1 MPGKL
6 VFFALAAA
14 AVVVSAPLDAQR
26 GPSKAGDK
34 IFGFQTV
41 QKVEFALTEP
51 EFGAWQTSS
60 PRNGGGTGG
69 TDYRNT
75 EGRLIHVGS
84 GFGGYF
90 PWVKAEMRAGGET
103 FKDVGLR
110 YKGNLSFTST
120 SADRPLFASMKV
132 KIDVHGTRGAWDGE
146 KVFNFHAGVVDTSKM
161 REALA
166 FAIFRAAGVPA
177 PRTTYAQLYFTVPVR
192 YQNTS
197 AGYFTIIEDVN
208 KTFLERVLP
217 PGTGLLMKPEGLR
230 GGVQNL
236 GADWN
241 TWVTRLR
248 PDREATAHERQRV
261 MEFGQL
267 VSQPDVDVF
276 RSRIG
281 SYLDVEE
288 FLRFL
293 AVNAFIANG
302 DSYLGGGHNFYIYLD
317 PADNKFRFI
326 PWDQDLSMGSRNMGG
341 GFDLLRPYNGDQPLI
356 YWLLDD
362 PVVTARYRAIL
373 RELAGTAFSKA
384 ELTRLCDALEAVGAN
399 VGASPR
405 AFLESRASYV
415 QQLIAG
421 FGGK

>member
-1 MPGKL
+1 MAARLP
-6 VFFALAAA
+6 FFALVA
-14 AVVVSAPLDAQR
+14 AVFLVSAPIEAQR
-26 GPSKAGDK
+26 GPNRTGDK
-34 IFGFQTV
+34 IFGFSTV
-41 QKVEFALTEP
+41 QKVEFAVSES
-51 EFGAWQTSS
+51 EYAVWQTSS

-69 TDYRNT
+69 TDYRGT
-75 EGRLIHVGS
+75 DGRLVHVGS

-110 YKGNLSFTST
+110 YKGNLSFSQTNA
-120 SADRPLFASMKV
+120 SAPLFASMKV
-132 KIDVHGTRGAWDGE
+132 KIDVHGTRGTWDGE

-177 PRTTYAQLYFTVPVR
+177 PRTTYAQLFFTVPAR

-217 PGTGLLMKPEGLR
+217 PGNGLLMKPEGLR
-230 GGVQNL
+230 GGISNL

-241 TWVTRLR
+241 QWVARMR
-248 PDREATAHERQRV
+248 PDRDATPHERQRM
-261 MEFGQL
+261 MELGQL

-281 SYLDVEE
+281 QYLDVEE

-302 DSYLGGGHNFYIYLD
+302 DSYLGGGHNFYVYLD
-317 PADNKFRFI
+317 PADDKVRLI

-362 PVVTARYRAIL
+362 PMVVARYRQIL
-373 RELAGTAFSKA
+373 KELAGTAFSKA
-384 ELTRLCDALEAVGAN
+384 EITRLCDALEAVGASPGN
-399 VGASPR
+399 SPR
-405 AFLESRASYV
+405 SFLEGRADYV
-415 QQLIAG
+415 QKLVAG